1 MAVSKVRNVFN
12 RYEYSDMPDTL
23 LGFKEWFENTVIAQ
37 VPEHC
42 REAASI
48 SVETEYEAAEVW
60 GSGAGAAYIE
70 VYYQIAKTPLE
81 IEKEEEAQKEILQ
94 RQIEDTEAHLARL
107 REQAVP

>member
-48 SVETEYEAAEVW
+48 SVETEYE
-60 GSGAGAAYIE
+60 GAAYIE

-81 IEKEEEAQKEILQ
+81 IEKEEEAAKEMLQ
-94 RQIEDTEAHLARL
+94 RQIANTEAHLTRL
-107 REQAVP
+107 REQAS